1 MAEHSDIFWRP
12 SLSILSERCCD
23 SPLYFERDIE
33 AVQAVH
39 LNDCIFVGG
48 ASCSRWNPDECRLLV
63 YSLSAD
69 NWNALDAGV
78 FRFALTSYKSRLTLI
93 GGKQYY
99 IKDDGIGSIVTATNH
114 VLVLDFTS
122 LELQDQIIP
131 SMQTKRASACAVSSG
146 DHLIVAGGDEGNTVE
161 VYNSESN
168 EWSYVSPL
176 RIPQVSDPFKV
187 KSGTLHS
194 DGNLYLHLQNYD
206 KNYVFFAPI
215 AVLVSSGG
223 EGNNSNTWQNLKSQ
237 SLPHVC
243 SNLTTHLGHLVL
255 IGSDSEHSSNYAFF
269 VYSPDA
275 KRWMAVADLPIE
287 ECLVKQRVPPHDQ
300 APLKNCLVSLSS
312 KELLLLGELVNS
324 YYRHII
330 LRVSF
335 RSKCQYYFLLHL
347 HVKYL

>member
-1 MAEHSDIFWRP
+1 MAEHSNIFWRP

-23 SPLYFERDIE
+23 SPLHFERDIE

-39 LNDCIFVGG
+39 LNDRIFVGG
-48 ASCSRWNPDECRLLV
+48 ASGNNGGRDYCRLFV

-69 NWNALDAGV
+69 NWNVLDTGV
-78 FRFALTSYKSRLTLI
+78 SRFALTSYKSKLTLI
-93 GGKQYY
+93 GGKQY
-99 IKDDGIGSIVTATNH
+99 IKDLHGLTSTVVDINH

-131 SMQTKRASACAVSSG
+131 SMLTKRASACAVSSG

-176 RIPQVSDPFKV
+176 RIPQVSDPYKV

-194 DGNLYLHLQNYD
+194 DGNLYLHLQNCD
-206 KNYVFFAPI
+206 KNYVYFAPI

-223 EGNNSNTWQNLKSQ
+223 EGNNSNAWQNLKSQ

-243 SNLTTHLGHLVL
+243 SNLTTHLGHH
-255 IGSDSEHSSNYAFF
+255 I
-269 VYSPDA
+269 
-275 KRWMAVADLPIE
+275 
-287 ECLVKQRVPPHDQ
+287 
-300 APLKNCLVSLSS
+300 LS
-312 KELLLLGELVNS
+312 
-324 YYRHII
+324 
-330 LRVSF
+330 
-335 RSKCQYYFLLHL
+335 
-347 HVKYL
+347 